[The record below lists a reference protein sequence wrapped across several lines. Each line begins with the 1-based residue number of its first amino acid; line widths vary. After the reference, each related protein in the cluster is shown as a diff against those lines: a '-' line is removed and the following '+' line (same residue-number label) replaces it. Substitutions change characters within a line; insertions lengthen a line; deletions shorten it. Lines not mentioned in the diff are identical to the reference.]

1 MEKSIF
7 RFIWTHS
14 KKSQLTLLLITLL
27 TFPILYI
34 SLELPKR
41 IINDAIGG
49 PSEGVVVLGISFGQV
64 EFLMLLCAGFL
75 LAVLANGLLK
85 MRLNTMK
92 GVLAERLLRRFRYQ
106 LLTRIMRFPRPYFRK
121 TSQGELV
128 SMVTAEAEPLGGIM
142 GDMLSQPI
150 LQAGQMLTILAFLF
164 AQSLW
169 FGLAA
174 IALIPLQAWIIPIL
188 QRQINR
194 LNKNRIQEVRKLAA
208 DIGETAAG
216 VSDLR
221 TNGGLRYRM
230 SLFSNRLG
238 KLYDIRFEIYQK
250 KFFMKFLNNF
260 INQLTPFF
268 FYSVGGYLAIQG
280 HITVGALVAALAAF
294 KDMSSP
300 WKELL
305 AFYNTTQDVALR
317 WDAVIEKF
325 APSPLVDN
333 SLFEGAPDK
342 ISSLKG
348 KIELNDVTVHDDE
361 GQIVLE
367 NINLVIPQGA
377 RVAIKTDSEAA
388 ALSFADLLTREVV
401 PQRGNIMIAGKNIN
415 TIHQVAL
422 ANRIGY
428 AHSNPHIMQGTLGEN
443 ILLPFKN
450 KPLQV
455 IDEQLDTDEQTDAD
469 EFRLKAEQSGNSID
483 LFDANWIDPT
493 VAGLQSVEEIREWW
507 FELVQAMGSDDFMV
521 RRALRSNLQKDKHQ
535 KLTNEIVRLRP
546 EIARR
551 LSTAGLDDVV
561 YRFHP
566 DKYNPISPL
575 GSNLLYALPTRTLT
589 QLSLSQEGN
598 FVRILHEQGIAQ
610 ELMQMS
616 VTMIESLTATFGT
629 DGTDHPIFQRLNL
642 EEELYH
648 RLGKII
654 NQRRE
659 VGDSELP
666 FEDYSLMLTIPFAF
680 SAEQMGPAFD
690 DTFKERI
697 LQIRKSSAAQMVDEL
712 DGLFETINPDK
723 YIPVM
728 TLLGNAIF
736 GRISKLAGARES
748 LIEDIVVDVITEHGL
763 RRLAA
768 ESIYD
773 VVTTTGG
780 DNLPTIFKERLAF
793 SRASIKKPDIL
804 ILANSLA
811 SHDSETRSK
820 MRERI
825 GGLLPDTTIFF
836 IENQFNRPE
845 NYDIYA
851 EIINGRID
859 GGSNQEIEDDT
870 DGRQDLNRKIE
881 VIRKTELFG
890 SLDIKHQ
897 RLLAF
902 GAQWYKAETGR
913 KIFAINE
920 VADAAYLCIK
930 GKAGLYWTSDDN
942 QSRLVSE
949 IIPGRLIGDLSIILN
964 ERRPLDLIAMEDS
977 MFLRISDTELM
988 AVIENDAIV
997 ASSLM
1002 RTVAGHL
1009 MTSIGRVRAMRNYSI
1024 ERGIDFSEFDND

>member
-680 SAEQMGPAFD
+680 SAEQMGPAFN